1 VPAALGAARYGT
13 RAQVL
18 AQVRQRAWGP
28 LGGRATVQDATLQWV
43 TSSEHIEAVWIITLN
58 VQRPSGAVT
67 VLATVDAGSATV
79 LSLARQGAL

>member
-1 VPAALGAARYGT
+1 VSGL
-13 RAQVL
+13 
-18 AQVRQRAWGP
+18 VRLP
-28 LGGRATVQDATLQWV
+28 GGRATVQDATLQWV
-43 TSSEHIEAVWIITLN
+43 TSEHIEAVWIITLK